1 MKILLIILVMMIT
14 ACSSSEKPNGEVIPV
29 PSEPVEI
36 QPEPQHHEP
45 TLIDIL
51 NSMTLQEKI
60 GQLFIIRPEA
70 LDFSL
75 SRDQLEDLNSRGVTQ
90 LSYDL
95 INTLKDYPMGGFI
108 LFDKNIVEPKQL
120 KELIHQLNENLRI
133 TPFISVDEEGG
144 LVSRIANNPNFEV
157 TQFPNMIET
166 QSTHEATQIGITIGS
181 YLKELGFN
189 LDFAP
194 VADVNSNP
202 NNPVIGPRSFSED
215 PQIVSLMIEAI
226 TKGFHQSQMIVTL
239 KHFPGHG
246 DTQNDSHEGLVSTNK
261 TLEELNR
268 LEFLP
273 FRAGIKAGADLV
285 MMAHILTPST
295 TSDNLPASL
304 SKEMHNILRNELGF
318 EGLIISDSLS
328 MKAISDNYSVSDAVL
343 LAYESGTDLLL
354 MPANLKEA
362 FDTLETKFVSGE
374 LDRKELD
381 QRVLRILK
389 LKLKYHLIDIPSLV
403 K

>member
-1 MKILLIILVMMIT
+1 MMIT

-133 TPFISVDEEGG
+133 TPF
-144 LVSRIANNPNFEV
+144 
-157 TQFPNMIET
+157 
-166 QSTHEATQIGITIGS
+166 
-181 YLKELGFN
+181 
-189 LDFAP
+189 
-194 VADVNSNP
+194 
-202 NNPVIGPRSFSED
+202 
-215 PQIVSLMIEAI
+215 
-226 TKGFHQSQMIVTL
+226 
-239 KHFPGHG
+239 
-246 DTQNDSHEGLVSTNK
+246 
-261 TLEELNR
+261 
-268 LEFLP
+268 
-273 FRAGIKAGADLV
+273 
-285 MMAHILTPST
+285 
-295 TSDNLPASL
+295 L
-304 SKEMHNILRNELGF
+304 SW
-318 EGLIISDSLS
+318 
-328 MKAISDNYSVSDAVL
+328 MKKVV
-343 LAYESGTDLLL
+343 
-354 MPANLKEA
+354 
-362 FDTLETKFVSGE
+362 
-374 LDRKELD
+374 
-381 QRVLRILK
+381 
-389 LKLKYHLIDIPSLV
+389 
-403 K
+403 